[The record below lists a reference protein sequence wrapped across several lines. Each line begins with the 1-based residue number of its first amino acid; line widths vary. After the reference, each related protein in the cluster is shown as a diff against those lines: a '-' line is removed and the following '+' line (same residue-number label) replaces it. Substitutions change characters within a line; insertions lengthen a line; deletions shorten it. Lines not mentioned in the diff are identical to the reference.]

1 MSRKK
6 VLLVAA
12 ELAGVAA
19 VGGLAEYVLG
29 LAAALLRRGHD
40 VHVALPA
47 YRHLHSQEPFLLRE
61 VIRHLRVHLG
71 AGAPEL
77 TSVHEFS
84 LPCPG
89 EDAPPLSVF
98 VLGSHEH
105 FDSVREPSKIYDWPD
120 HKPWVAFSRAVVDFI
135 ESADWRPDVIHCHDS
150 HTALIPVY
158 VQQLRDEAG
167 TTSSVAS
174 ARTVLTIHNLLN
186 RGQGDSALVSYAGLP
201 QRLLADGTFEF
212 YGRASCLKA
221 GLICAD
227 RVNTVSRTYAQEICK
242 CPRAGF
248 GLEGVLRQLRDEG
261 KLAGIISGIDESRW
275 RIPGLRYDGADDVD
289 AVVAAKR
296 AERQKLYDLWRW
308 EDSSR
313 PLIAFRS
320 RWDHQKGVTLLADCA
335 RKVADAADLVVV
347 TWGHPGTS
355 PELAQAWRDL
365 SDLAARAG
373 QRVLLNPPGICEPSQ
388 VATNYMAADFLLI
401 PSLYE
406 PCGLV
411 QMECQRFGAV
421 PIVRR
426 TGGLADTVAETEV
439 PAFPSPNG
447 FVFPETDEQTLVA
460 AAVEAVERAVAAL
473 HDPQRMRTLIRNA
486 LAQRNSWDSRV
497 PDYEALHSS

>member
-19 VGGLAEYVLG
+19 VGGMAEYVLG

-40 VHVALPA
+40 VGVALPS
-47 YRHLHSQEPFLLRE
+47 YRYLHSQESFAPRE
-61 VIRHLRVHLG
+61 VIPRLRVHLG
-71 AGAPEL
+71 AGAPGS
-77 TSVHEFS
+77 TSVHAFS

-105 FDSVREPSKIYDWPD
+105 FDSVSDPSQIYDWPD
-120 HKPWVAFSRAVVDFI
+120 HKPWVAFSRAVVDFV
-135 ESADWRPDVIHCHDS
+135 ESADWRPDIIHCHDS

-158 VQQLRDEAG
+158 AQQLRDEAG
-167 TTSSVAS
+167 TTSSAAS

-186 RGQGDSALVSYAGLP
+186 RGLGDSALISYAGLP
-201 QRLLADGTFEF
+201 SRLLADGTFEF
-212 YGRASCLKA
+212 YGRTSCLKA

-227 RVNTVSRTYAQEICK
+227 RVNTVSRTYAQEICES
-242 CPRAGF
+242 PRAGF
-248 GLEGVLRQLRDEG
+248 GMEDVLRQLRDEG
-261 KLAGIISGIDESRW
+261 KLAGIVSGIDESRW
-275 RIPGLRYDGADDVD
+275 RIPGLRYDGTDNVD

-296 AERQKLYDLWRW
+296 AERRRLYDLWRW

-335 RKVADAADLVVV
+335 RRVSGAADLVVV
-347 TWGHPGTS
+347 TWGHPGAS
-355 PELAQAWRDL
+355 PELTEAWRDL
-365 SDLAARAG
+365 GDLANG
-373 QRVLLNPPGICEPSQ
+373 TGHRVLVNPPGVREPSQ
-388 VATNYMAADFLLI
+388 VATNYMAADFFLI

-439 PAFPSPNG
+439 SAFPSPNG
-447 FVFPETDEQTLVA
+447 FVFPETDEERLVG
-460 AAVEAVERAVAAL
+460 AAVEAVQRAVAAFR
-473 HDPQRMRTLIRNA
+473 DPQCRERLIAAA
-486 LAQRNSWDSRV
+486 LAQDNSWEGRV
-497 PDYEALHSS
+497 PEYETLYFS